1 MIKERNYGIDLLRL
15 VLMFMICILHVLGQ
29 GGILA
34 SSTAGTAKYSV
45 FWLMEIFAYS
55 AVDAFALISGYTAT
69 NKTRKYEKL
78 VNIWFQVFFYSFII
92 TIIFVIIGA
101 SGNIKAI
108 DIIKNALPITFEKYW
123 YMTAYFLLF
132 LAIPILNE
140 FLFKINEKDA
150 KKAFIVF
157 IILFTCMG
165 LIKDAFKTMAG
176 YSALWIIVLYC
187 IGLLGKRINIFEKR
201 KSITLI
207 FIWLLCIVTTWVSY
221 VYLDIER
228 LVDYVSPTIV
238 LSGFIMVIL
247 FKRLKLKGTVI
258 SKLAPLALGVYLL
271 QLNQVIWDNII
282 KDAFVYIADK
292 EIVLGVIWVLSYA
305 SLIFIAG
312 LLVEFI
318 RSKLAK
324 VLRLDLLSKKI
335 VELINFVLEKVTII
349 LK

>member
-15 VLMFMICILHVLGQ
+15 VLMFMICVLHVLGQ

-34 SSTAGTAKYSV
+34 SSVDGTMKHSV
-45 FWLMEIFAYS
+45 FWLMELFAYC

-92 TIIFVIIGA
+92 TIIFVIIGKA
-101 SGNIKAI
+101 GNIRSI
-108 DIIKNALPITFEKYW
+108 DIIKNALPITFNKYW

-140 FLFKINEKDA
+140 LLFKLSENNA
-150 KKAFIVF
+150 KKTFIMLFV
-157 IILFTCMG
+157 LFTCIG
-165 LIKDAFKTMAG
+165 LACDSFETKAG
-176 YSALWIIVLYC
+176 YSAIWLMALYC
-187 IGLLGKRINIFEKR
+187 IGLLGQRIDVFGKR

-207 FIWLLCIVTTWVSY
+207 LIWLLCIVGTWFSY
-221 VYLDIER
+221 VYLDIEKF
-228 LVDYVSPTIV
+228 VNYISPTIV
-238 LSGFIMVIL
+238 LSGLIMVVL
-247 FKRLKLKGTVI
+247 FKRLKLKGNII

-282 KDAFVYIADK
+282 KDAFVYILDK
-292 EIVLGVIWVLSYA
+292 EILLGILWVLSYA

-324 VLRLDLLSKKI
+324 VLKLDLLSKKI
-335 VELINFVLEKVTII
+335 VNLIDFILEKAII
-349 LK
+349 VLK